1 MQLKDYHFSW
11 FKCFNKNDGEEGMIY
26 FIVSANGNIY
36 DVKFLV
42 GNISFERSLK
52 KALLKSSCM

>member
-1 MQLKDYHFSW
+1 
-11 FKCFNKNDGEEGMIY
+11 MIY
-26 FIVSANGNIY
+26 FIVSAKGNIY

-52 KALLKSSCM
+52 KALLKSSGMCGTVPFKIITMSIRIAR